1 MINKEIRYIQNNWFS
16 VFPLGQETPGQHNWI
31 DEQESKLG
39 GDKFDV
45 TYHINQWRYRDTI
58 EPGENIP
65 ASFGCSHAFGYGVN
79 LPYAK
84 IIGFANCAVN
94 GISNDA
100 IVRMAYTYCEQF
112 KPNKICILWTMSNRR
127 EYITDSGSIEKFKA
141 DENQNLLGLQNSN
154 WDQYNL
160 DKNKIFITNYCKANN
175 IKLLEYD
182 FTNNDKRARD
192 KLHPGPEWHINM
204 SVSILEDLNAQ

>member
-1 MINKEIRYIQNNWFS
+1 MTNKETRYIQDNWFS
-16 VFPLGQETPGQHNWI
+16 VFPLGQETPGEHNWI

-39 GDKFDV
+39 GNTFDV

-141 DENQNLLGLQNSN
+141 NENQNLLGLQNSN

-160 DKNKIFITNYCKANN
+160 QKNKIFITNYCKANN
-175 IKLLEYD
+175 IKLLQYD
-182 FTNNDKRARD
+182 FKNNDNKARD

-204 SVSILEDLNAQ
+204 SVSILEDLNA